1 MQKSVELS
9 KILEDV
15 SYIISSKLR
24 DALTP
29 VIETQNSTESVILN
43 LPFVQN
49 IVSENRTLKFKNAEL
64 ETKLAILRE
73 KYKQLF
79 LKQVSEIT
87 VPAISKS
94 HLKNENNINLEIEEF
109 NINRKDY
116 PDSNIEQEI
125 IRLNKDE
132 LLSNDDS
139 NSDSEIS
146 ENDEHT
152 LQNELNFYLTNNPVL
167 CNKAIN
173 NYKRYYNLNNV
184 PSIETVFNSTAGIR
198 GWGEASLN
206 VEEKKIEV
214 IKIQDNTTVDED
226 DEDDEEEEDEEEEK
240 EEVIEEEEEK
250 EEKEEKEEVIEEEEE
265 KEEVIE
271 EEEEE
276 EVVEE
281 EEEEEEEEVVEEEEE
296 EEVEE
301 EEEEEEKEEDEEEEE
316 EEVVEEEDEE
326 ELEVEEIMIKGK
338 MFYTD
343 SSIFGDIYRAGE
355 DGDIEEV
362 VGKFEKSVAIFY

>member
-139 NSDSEIS
+139 NSDSESS

-226 DEDDEEEEDEEEEK
+226 DEEEEEVEEEEK
-240 EEVIEEEEEK
+240 EQ
-250 EEKEEKEEVIEEEEE
+250 VIEEEEE

-276 EVVEE
+276 EVVDEDDEDDEE
-281 EEEEEEEEVVEEEEE
+281 EEDEEV
-296 EEVEE
+296 
-301 EEEEEEKEEDEEEEE
+301 EEEEE
-316 EEVVEEEDEE
+316 EEVVEEEDEEVEEVVEEEVEEEVEEVVEEVVEEEVVEEEDEEEE

-362 VGKFEKSVAIFY
+362 VGKFQKSVAIFY